1 MPVSTTVIPISS
13 ITNENSS
20 AVIIQD
26 SIPPHSITDN
36 DDDSPISTS
45 KSTKDINIDK
55 DLLMHDVFK
64 HIMNGNFI
72 SPIDKPTMK
81 NCLDIGG
88 IWMMEVAS

>member
-1 MPVSTTVIPISS
+1 MPVSTTVIPIPS

-45 KSTKDINIDK
+45 KSTKDINVRPPDGK
-55 DLLMHDVFK
+55 Y
-64 HIMNGNFI
+64 FI
-72 SPIDKPTMK
+72 
-81 NCLDIGG
+81 CFGG
-88 IWMMEVAS
+88 SDD